1 MIIGKGVG
9 KDIQLIPVYV
19 FLLDIEKTVFLS
31 VPYFP
36 IWEGQTPP

>member
-1 MIIGKGVG
+1 MIIGKGLG
-9 KDIQLIPVYV
+9 GDTQLISPSV

-36 IWEGQTPP
+36 IWEGETPP